1 MNQNKAR
8 ILSTGSLDPSLPEQ
22 AAREG
27 IAINEMPFIST
38 EAMDNAETRIL
49 IGQLALERLV
59 VVFTSVHGV
68 ESVAGHLRKD
78 QPGTA
83 IDPAR
88 LPWKIFCIGSATRRS
103 VCEQFGEQSIAGI
116 ADSAGELADR
126 IIQQS
131 FRQSNTKEGKTNG
144 IVFFCGDQRRDDLP
158 IKLSKE
164 DIHVREIVVYKTVE
178 TPHVVKDIYDGIVFF
193 SPSAVNSFFSVNTL
207 SAAVV
212 LFSIGDTT
220 ATAIRERCG
229 NRVIVADSPGKE
241 ALIREAIQY
250 FKTERSNAQT

>member
-1 MNQNKAR
+1 MTKNNVR
-8 ILSTGSLDPSLPEQ
+8 ILSTGSLDPSLPDQ
-22 AAREG
+22 AEREG
-27 IAINEMPFIST
+27 ITIDSIPFIST
-38 EAMDNAETRIL
+38 EAIGSDETRIL
-49 IGQLALERLV
+49 ISQLAIERLV
-59 VVFTSVHGV
+59 VVFTSVNGV

-78 QPGTA
+78 EPRA
-83 IDPAR
+83 VIDPSK

-131 FRQSNTKEGKTNG
+131 FRQSNTKEGKTKG

-158 IKLSKE
+158 ARLLKE
-164 DIHVREIVVYKTVE
+164 DIHVREIVVYRTVE
-178 TPHVVKDIYDGIVFF
+178 TPHAVKESYDGVAFF

-207 SAAVV
+207 PTAVV
-212 LFSIGDTT
+212 LFAIGDTT

-250 FKTERSNAQT
+250 FKTERSNA